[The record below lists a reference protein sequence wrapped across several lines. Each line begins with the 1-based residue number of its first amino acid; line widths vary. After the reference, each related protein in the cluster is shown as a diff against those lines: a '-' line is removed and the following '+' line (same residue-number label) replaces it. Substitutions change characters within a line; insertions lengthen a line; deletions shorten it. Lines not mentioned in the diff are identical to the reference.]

1 MAKGRGGN
9 RRDHGHGNRAESKQN
24 KAEQRRR
31 NRKKEKRADD
41 AENDEDFKS
50 LVAQLL
56 PLGLALREVPGDGN
70 CLFRAL
76 SDQLYGQDAHHAE
89 IRADVVNYMRNHRE
103 DFEPFLVDET
113 SFERHLQNLGT
124 LRIWCA
130 THRGQSINQ

>member
-9 RRDHGHGNRAESKQN
+9 RRGRGHGSRTESKQN

-31 NRKKEKRADD
+31 NRKKENRAD

-70 CLFRAL
+70 CLFRAF
-76 SDQLYGQDAHHAE
+76 SDQLYGEDARHAE
-89 IRADVVNYMRNHRE
+89 IRSDVVDYMRSNRE

-124 LRIWCA
+124 YFVDLVC
-130 THRGQSINQ
+130 QSMPKSRSK